1 MIDISKAKP
10 ILFSTP
16 MVQAILKGRKT
27 MTRRVIKLPNW
38 AKPIGLEY
46 LGSGKLG
53 AAGKRT
59 DQLSIIFSKYMP
71 GTILWVRETW
81 CHDTFMT
88 CVGGTTEAP
97 WYENIPIDYKFRY
110 YADDPEYAYQ
120 HDQRWKPSIH
130 MPRKAARIFLRVTD
144 VRVELLQSIT
154 EEDALK
160 EGFKPGYESIGN
172 GKFEDALEREWTAVD
187 EFRELWQELN
197 LKRGYG
203 WDVNP
208 WVWVYEF
215 EDVTKEVLADG

>member
-130 MPRKAARIFLRVTD
+130 MPRKAARIFLKVID
-144 VRVELLQSIT
+144 VRAERLQSIT
-154 EEDALK
+154 AEDCIA
-160 EGFKPGYESIGN
+160 EGITLEWSENMPKPSYHSLAYSE
-172 GKFEDALEREWTAVD
+172 KVVKPAFVKA
-187 EFRELWQELN
+187 FRELWDSLN
-197 LKRGYG
+197 EKRGFG
-203 WDVNP
+203 WEKNP
-208 WVWVYEF
+208 FVWVYEF
-215 EDVTKEVLADG
+215 ERVIQE